1 MRSSIKPMG
10 TAPEISYLNRAI
22 YAMNLSLPDPLSIL
36 ETTGRNGNTNQ
47 ITQIRFALSDEVIK
61 HEWCFRLIHRVL
73 DQISV
78 DNRRMRNETKRN

>member
-61 HEWCFRLIHRVL
+61 HLMKLSNMNGVSGSFTVC
-73 DQISV
+73 
-78 DNRRMRNETKRN
+78 